1 MVIHYHN
8 HIKQEQEWEGV
19 MPIVAADEEKDVHI
33 AAIVRMRAWNDDDDH
48 KWAAVGEELP
58 VAEQDVEEDSDIAG
72 EQVQIQVQEEV
83 QSVGMW
89 GYLESV
95 GHVWSV
101 EPELDAMQRYLE
113 GSGP

>member
-1 MVIHYHN
+1 M
-8 HIKQEQEWEGV
+8 
-19 MPIVAADEEKDVHI
+19 
-33 AAIVRMRAWNDDDDH
+33 
-48 KWAAVGEELP
+48 
-58 VAEQDVEEDSDIAG
+58 EEDSDIAG

-95 GHVWSV
+95 GHVWSI
-101 EPELDAMQRYLE
+101 EPEPDAMQRYLK